1 MLSGIRTAATRTARR
16 IPQQPIPQ
24 QRYKCLLRRR
34 AGEGEHECTRRGIAT
49 TAVAAA
55 EEEETNSENKTK
67 KPRAAKRRRGS
78 RREEGGLLSSQH
90 IAALGKHHTSEPPL
104 VVQSKRAPITAEEV
118 DRATKRLQRKLRRFL
133 LHNRSAAKLEALWE
147 LYQTVLGSAENWQ
160 LGKAEAMQFLAAIHR
175 ASDRADVW
183 CGRAR
188 TIASIVD
195 TTADA
200 ALRAAVAL
208 ALARIYARFGDLAG
222 LESAVAGIAHGGDE
236 EAMRLME
243 QDDYH
248 ETRAIALARAGLP
261 QQAEEALQLAD
272 GAKLTPEACE
282 QFRHNVAQTTSKRG
296 PRVWMRPEPAGV
308 EALRN
313 ILAAWARSRG
323 VGRAWATMDRLL
335 TLGYAGS
342 SREWNAL
349 LHMHALDPRYRY
361 ELLEHV
367 LERMRNAGAKRDHAT
382 YNIIMQGCLLRG
394 LQPQWRSW
402 LVRMQDAGFAPD
414 VYTYATPAAQLAAT
428 GQWSEAHRVVE
439 AMRRTA
445 KAAPT
450 RTISANA
457 AMRIERQRNRSTPI
471 MDRFRANVF
480 YGRAISAEEFAGV
493 AAVALDCP
501 ARWPTEIALLV
512 RCLEEGCVADSAV
525 ISSLAARLPGL
536 DDKLVGDR
544 PLLRMLRS
552 LGRSADAG
560 SAIVEGVGAM
570 GGNTV
575 DAGAEGGSDAMR
587 QLGGGR
593 RRVPGAL
600 DAIVQRLL
608 RGGAVGQAERLLHA
622 ARDAS
627 IGVGS
632 SATLLSV
639 LHHMLRQ
646 PSSSGGIVASAAEE
660 LAAAR
665 FLPPT
670 HVPAALLA
678 ARVKS
683 GDMEAAHEHFVRLER
698 LVEQYPSLRAFN
710 ALLYYAQTRGDA
722 LTLELK
728 WRQMESLGLAPD
740 AIAHRTRIV
749 CYSLRDDMLRTRRAY
764 ADMLD
769 YGYPPTASVVAPM
782 VRCCIRRNEIDL
794 ALIVIRHAEEEH
806 GAALSTT
813 AYNYVISRIA
823 SLPEQERL
831 ARAMFASMLS
841 SPDERLLS
849 DMSDVISSVTA
860 RKLRFADLR
869 VFGARSQ
876 RQHNLAAWLLR
887 PEKDK
892 ELPTRSMKLALA
904 QWLTSQAAF
913 SAAPTLF
920 NPRAKRDQVDMAD
933 GAHDKLRAA
942 RLYPP
947 QESDSKHNPSAA
959 LPTTP
964 PPPNAT
970 TFIIMMRTHGQH
982 KRWESVIAA
991 WNALHTFNRRI
1002 DALET
1007 EHPQVARHRVQPFS
1021 RMISWVALAL
1031 VHLGR
1036 RNDALRIWNAAAAE
1050 GVISDAA
1057 VVTGMDQMLDR
1068 LPHPRRMQHER
1079 SPTPDKVDHTRLD

>member
-16 IPQQPIPQ
+16 MPALSPQ
-24 QRYKCLLRRR
+24 QRYTCLLRRR

-49 TAVAAA
+49 TAVARGG
-55 EEEETNSENKTK
+55 EEKTNSKSKTK
-67 KPRAAKRRRGS
+67 RPTAAKHRRRRG
-78 RREEGGLLSSQH
+78 RREEGELLSSQH
-90 IAALGKHHTSEPPL
+90 ISALGKHHTSEPPL
-104 VVQSKRAPITAEEV
+104 VVQSKSAPFTAEEV
-118 DRATKRLQRKLRRFL
+118 DRAIGRLRRKLRRFL
-133 LHNRSAAKLEALWE
+133 LHNRSAATLEALWE
-147 LYQTVLGSAENWQ
+147 LYQTVLGSAEDWQ
-160 LGKAEAMQFLAAIHR
+160 LSKAEAMQFLAAILR
-175 ASDRADVW
+175 ASDRGDVW
-183 CGRAR
+183 CGRAQ
-188 TIASIVD
+188 TIASTVD

-236 EAMRLME
+236 EVMKMME

-261 QQAEEALQLAD
+261 QQAEEALELAG
-272 GAKLTPEACE
+272 GATLTPEACE
-282 QFRHNVAQTTSKRG
+282 RFRHNIEQTKSKRG
-296 PRVWMRPEPAGV
+296 PRIWMRLEPAGV

-323 VGRAWATMDRLL
+323 VDRAWATMDRLL
-335 TLGYAGS
+335 TLGYAES

-402 LVRMQDAGFAPD
+402 LVRMQDAGFSPD

-439 AMRRTA
+439 AMKRTA
-445 KAAPT
+445 TAAPA
-450 RTISANA
+450 RAISANA
-457 AMRIERQRNRSTPI
+457 AMRIERQRNRSAPI

-480 YGRAISAEEFAGV
+480 FGRAITAEEFAGV

-525 ISSLAARLPGL
+525 ISSLAARLPGI
-536 DDKLVGDR
+536 DDRLVGDR

-552 LGRSADAG
+552 LSRSADAG
-560 SAIVEGVGAM
+560 SAIVESVGA
-570 GGNTV
+570 GSN
-575 DAGAEGGSDAMR
+575 SDAMR

-608 RGGAVGQAERLLHA
+608 RGGAVAQAERLLHA

-627 IGVGS
+627 VGVGS

-646 PSSSGGIVASAAEE
+646 PSASGGIVARAAEE

-678 ARVKS
+678 ACVKS
-683 GDMEAAHEHFVRLER
+683 GDMEAAREHFVRLER
-698 LVEQYPSLRAFN
+698 LVEQHPSLRAFN

-749 CYSLRDDMLRTRRAY
+749 CYSLKDDMLRTRRAY

-782 VRCCIRRNEIDL
+782 VRCCIRCNEIDL
-794 ALIVIRHAEEEH
+794 ALIVIRHAEKEH

-831 ARAMFASMLS
+831 ACAMFDAMLS
-841 SPDERLLS
+841 SPDARLLS

-876 RQHNLAAWLLR
+876 RQNNLAAWLLR
-887 PEKDK
+887 PEKEK

-942 RLYPP
+942 RLYPI
-947 QESDSKHNPSAA
+947 QEPGSKHKLSDA

-982 KRWESVIAA
+982 KRWESVIAS

-1007 EHPQVARHRVQPFS
+1007 EHPQVARHRVQPFG

-1031 VHLGR
+1031 VELGR
-1036 RNDALRIWNAAAAE
+1036 RSDALRIWNAAAAE

-1057 VVTGMDQMLDR
+1057 VVAGMDQMLVR

-1079 SPTPDKVDHTRLD
+1079 SPTSDKVDRTGLD